1 MNIYDYYDTDELGNL
16 EYDLCGD
23 EYLLLLRICFMY
35 STSVSFIICSSS
47 VPELSSVHRD
57 RGLVPLYVQKNYRNY
72 SIQVSQIRHYRLTA
86 QVQEAICKVT
96 NSIFSWI
103 DGWGH
108 HNPEDLIFYRSDGS
122 VFFSSTVHEGKCSL
136 YVDENEDVSALISN
150 EHWIQR
156 NHN

>member
-1 MNIYDYYDTDELGNL
+1 MKIYDYYDTDELGNL

-35 STSVSFIICSSS
+35 STSVSFIIRSSS

-57 RGLVPLYVQKNYRNY
+57 RGLVPLYVQKNYRKY

-96 NSIFSWI
+96 NCIFSWI

-122 VFFSSTVHEGKCSL
+122 VFFSSAVHEGKCSL